1 MSETTASTGR
11 LFRSLRAE
19 GAAADVAVPA
29 LTLDQAVGLR
39 TVTLGS
45 GGDSPAQPLP
55 ATPLPAQ
62 PLPTDPP
69 VVAVPV
75 VVAAAAPPAAAD
87 DLSLEAA
94 DDLSLEYAEVA
105 PRPDIADGDGH
116 AVAHIPGDL
125 NAPMSSGFAGST
137 EGSGRGA
144 HAAPGV
150 RATGVWLVVI
160 GVTVV
165 MGFADALV
173 VGRTQLGWLTGVS
186 LLAASVYGA
195 LVVRREDAIIA
206 VIAPPLAFFLA
217 TITAGQLTLPPT
229 GDLLVREAFMI
240 VTTLGANA
248 PWIFGSTI
256 VALVIVLV
264 RRRRSAPATPSPQP

>member
-1 MSETTASTGR
+1 MPGSRPVALVAVSETPTGTGR

-19 GAAADVAVPA
+19 GGAADSAVPA
-29 LTLDQAVGLR
+29 LSLDQAVGLR

-45 GGDSPAQPLP
+45 GAATTPSDPPQIARSPA
-55 ATPLPAQ
+55 
-62 PLPTDPP
+62 
-69 VVAVPV
+69 VAVN
-75 VVAAAAPPAAAD
+75 AAAPAVAHEPSAD
-87 DLSLEAA
+87 YA
-94 DDLSLEYAEVA
+94 LEYAEVA
-105 PRPDIADGDGH
+105 PRPDDLAPVAPVLATAIAAGTDADSE
-116 AVAHIPGDL
+116 PG
-125 NAPMSSGFAGST
+125 G
-137 EGSGRGA
+137 GRRA

-150 RATGVWLVVI
+150 RASGVWLVVI

-165 MGFADALV
+165 MGFADALA
-173 VGRTQLGWLTGVS
+173 VGRTQIGWLTGIS

-195 LVVRREDAIIA
+195 LVVRRDDAIIA

-240 VTTLGANA
+240 ITTLGANA
-248 PWIFGSTI
+248 VWIFGSTI
-256 VALVIVLV
+256 IALVIVLV

>member
-1 MSETTASTGR
+1 VSETSTGTGR

-39 TVTLGS
+39 TVTLGG
-45 GGDSPAQPLP
+45 GGDAPPPL
-55 ATPLPAQ
+55 
-62 PLPTDPP
+62 PP
-69 VVAVPV
+69 VVAAP
-75 VVAAAAPPAAAD
+75 AAAAPALAASAVAAPVVE
-87 DLSLEAA
+87 DL
-94 DDLSLEYAEVA
+94 DLEYAEVA
-105 PRPDIADGDGH
+105 PRLEVAESNVAPLTAD
-116 AVAHIPGDL
+116 VAGASPATG
-125 NAPMSSGFAGST
+125 ASSPT
-137 EGSGRGA
+137 GRGA

-173 VGRTQLGWLTGVS
+173 VGRTQLGWLTGIS

-240 VTTLGANA
+240 ITTLGANA
-248 PWIFGSTI
+248 AWIFGSTI

>member
-1 MSETTASTGR
+1 MSETTAGTGR

-19 GAAADVAVPA
+19 GAAADAALPA
-29 LTLDQAVGLR
+29 LSLDQAVGLR

-45 GGDSPAQPLP
+45 GSGSPAPVP
-55 ATPLPAQ
+55 VITAA
-62 PLPTDPP
+62 P
-69 VVAVPV
+69 VVTAPAESVAPV
-75 VVAAAAPPAAAD
+75 KSEDAD
-87 DLSLEAA
+87 
-94 DDLSLEYAEVA
+94 LEYAEVA
-105 PRPDIADGDGH
+105 PRPEIAATPGPGTDDALGEAM
-116 AVAHIPGDL
+116 AVGAS
-125 NAPMSSGFAGST
+125 AS
-137 EGSGRGA
+137 GSGRGA

-150 RATGVWLVVI
+150 RASGVWLIVV

-186 LLAASVYGA
+186 LLVASVYGA

-206 VIAPPLAFFLA
+206 VTAPPLAFFLA

-248 PWIFGSTI
+248 AWIFGSTI
-256 VALVIVLV
+256 IALVIVLV
-264 RRRRSAPATPSPQP
+264 RRHRSRTTTPSPQP

>member
-1 MSETTASTGR
+1 MSETSTGTGR

-39 TVTLGS
+39 TVTLGG
-45 GGDSPAQPLP
+45 GGDAPPPL
-55 ATPLPAQ
+55 
-62 PLPTDPP
+62 PP
-69 VVAVPV
+69 VVAASVAAP
-75 VVAAAAPPAAAD
+75 VVAAPIGAASVGAAPVVAAPVGE
-87 DLSLEAA
+87 DL
-94 DDLSLEYAEVA
+94 DLEYAEVA
-105 PRPDIADGDGH
+105 PRLD
-116 AVAHIPGDL
+116 VAESNI
-125 NAPMSSGFAGST
+125 APMTADITGASLATGAST
-137 EGSGRGA
+137 PSGRGA

-173 VGRTQLGWLTGVS
+173 VGRTQLGWLTGIS

-195 LVVRREDAIIA
+195 LVVRREDAIVA

-229 GDLLVREAFMI
+229 GDFTVREAFMI
-240 VTTLGANA
+240 ITTLGANA
-248 PWIFGSTI
+248 AWIFGSTI

>member
-1 MSETTASTGR
+1 MSETSTGTGR

-39 TVTLGS
+39 TVTLGG
-45 GGDSPAQPLP
+45 GGDAPPPL
-55 ATPLPAQ
+55 
-62 PLPTDPP
+62 PP
-69 VVAVPV
+69 VVAAP
-75 VVAAAAPPAAAD
+75 AAAAPAVVASVVAAPVVE
-87 DLSLEAA
+87 DL
-94 DDLSLEYAEVA
+94 DLQYAEVA
-105 PRPDIADGDGH
+105 PRLD
-116 AVAHIPGDL
+116 VAES
-125 NAPMSSGFAGST
+125 NVAPLTVDVAGESLANGAST
-137 EGSGRGA
+137 PSGRGA

-150 RATGVWLVVI
+150 RATGVGVVVI
-160 GVTVV
+160 VGTVV

-173 VGRTQLGWLTGVS
+173 VGRTQLGWLTGIS

-240 VTTLGANA
+240 ITTLGANA
-248 PWIFGSTI
+248 AWIFGSTI

>member
-1 MSETTASTGR
+1 MSETSTGTGR

-39 TVTLGS
+39 TVTLGG
-45 GGDSPAQPLP
+45 GGDAPPPL
-55 ATPLPAQ
+55 TPVVAA
-62 PLPTDPP
+62 P
-69 VVAVPV
+69 VVAVAP
-75 VVAAAAPPAAAD
+75 VAA
-87 DLSLEAA
+87 DL
-94 DDLSLEYAEVA
+94 DLEYAEVA
-105 PRPDIADGDGH
+105 PRPEVADGD
-116 AVAHIPGDL
+116 VAPATADAGA
-125 NAPMSSGFAGST
+125 APLST
-137 EGSGRGA
+137 GASAPSGRGA

-173 VGRTQLGWLTGVS
+173 VGRTQLGWLTGIS

-206 VIAPPLAFFLA
+206 VIAPPLAFLLA

-229 GDLLVREAFMI
+229 GDFTVREAFMI
-240 VTTLGANA
+240 ITTLGANA
-248 PWIFGSTI
+248 AWIFGSTI

>member
-1 MSETTASTGR
+1 MSETSAGTGR

-19 GAAADVAVPA
+19 GGAADAAVPA

-45 GGDSPAQPLP
+45 GGDSLVP
-55 ATPLPAQ
+55 
-62 PLPTDPP
+62 PP
-69 VVAVPV
+69 VVAPA
-75 VVAAAAPPAAAD
+75 VAAAPVVEAVAAPLLAD
-87 DLSLEAA
+87 DP
-94 DDLSLEYAEVA
+94 SLEYAEVA
-105 PRPDIADGDGH
+105 PRPDIVDTGDEGASGH
-116 AVAHIPGDL
+116 ADL
-125 NAPMSSGFAGST
+125 ADAPAGT
-137 EGSGRGA
+137 IAASGRRA

-173 VGRTQLGWLTGVS
+173 VGRTQLGWLTGIS
-186 LLAASVYGA
+186 LLVASVYGA
-195 LVVRREDAIIA
+195 LVVRREDAVIA

-240 VTTLGANA
+240 ITTLGANA
-248 PWIFGSTI
+248 AWIFGSTI
-256 VALVIVLV
+256 VALIIVLV

>member
-1 MSETTASTGR
+1 VSETSTGTGR

-39 TVTLGS
+39 TVTLGG
-45 GGDSPAQPLP
+45 GGDAPPPLP
-55 ATPLPAQ
+55 PTAVAPAVAA
-62 PLPTDPP
+62 P
-69 VVAVPV
+69 VVE
-75 VVAAAAPPAAAD
+75 
-87 DLSLEAA
+87 DL
-94 DDLSLEYAEVA
+94 DLQYAEVA
-105 PRPDIADGDGH
+105 PRLD
-116 AVAHIPGDL
+116 VAECNG
-125 NAPMSSGFAGST
+125 APLTVDVAGESLANGAST
-137 EGSGRGA
+137 PSGRGA

-173 VGRTQLGWLTGVS
+173 VGRTQLGWLTGIS

-240 VTTLGANA
+240 ITTLGANA
-248 PWIFGSTI
+248 AWIFGSTI

>member
-1 MSETTASTGR
+1 MSETASGTGR

-19 GAAADVAVPA
+19 GAAADRAVPA

-45 GGDSPAQPLP
+45 AGESPAP
-55 ATPLPAQ
+55 A
-62 PLPTDPP
+62 PTS
-69 VVAVPV
+69 V
-75 VVAAAAPPAAAD
+75 VVDAD
-87 DLSLEAA
+87 
-94 DDLSLEYAEVA
+94 LEYAEVA
-105 PRPDIADGDGH
+105 PRPEITDADSDADLAQDASIAT
-116 AVAHIPGDL
+116 AAS
-125 NAPMSSGFAGST
+125 AT
-137 EGSGRGA
+137 GSGRRA

-150 RATGVWLVVI
+150 RATGIWLVVI
-160 GVTVV
+160 GITVV

-173 VGRTQLGWLTGVS
+173 VGQTQLGWLTGVS

-264 RRRRSAPATPSPQP
+264 RRRRSTPATPNPQP

>member
-1 MSETTASTGR
+1 MSETAAGTGR

-19 GAAADVAVPA
+19 GAAADGAVPA
-29 LTLDQAVGLR
+29 LSLDQAVGLR
-39 TVTLGS
+39 TVTLG
-45 GGDSPAQPLP
+45 GGEDSPAPAVVAAPASATPVSAMPASPAAP
-55 ATPLPAQ
+55 ATPL
-62 PLPTDPP
+62 
-69 VVAVPV
+69 VVD
-75 VVAAAAPPAAAD
+75 AD
-87 DLSLEAA
+87 
-94 DDLSLEYAEVA
+94 LEYAEVA
-105 PRPDIADGDGH
+105 PRPEINEGASGAESTQDA
-116 AVAHIPGDL
+116 
-125 NAPMSSGFAGST
+125 NAAAATGST
-137 EGSGRGA
+137 ASGRGA

>member
-1 MSETTASTGR
+1 MGTGR

-19 GAAADVAVPA
+19 GAAADGAVPA
-29 LTLDQAVGLR
+29 LSLDQAVGLR

-45 GGDSPAQPLP
+45 GASSEAV
-55 ATPLPAQ
+55 A
-62 PLPTDPP
+62 PP
-69 VVAVPV
+69 P
-75 VVAAAAPPAAAD
+75 VAAAD
-87 DLSLEAA
+87 ID
-94 DDLSLEYAEVA
+94 LEYAEVA
-105 PRPDIADGDGH
+105 PRPDDEATPPPIA
-116 AVAHIPGDL
+116 A
-125 NAPMSSGFAGST
+125 APVT
-137 EGSGRGA
+137 GRGA
-144 HAAPGV
+144 HATPGL

-173 VGRTQLGWLTGVS
+173 VGRTQLGWLTGIS

-195 LVVRREDAIIA
+195 LVVRRDDAIVA

-217 TITAGQLTLPPT
+217 TVTAGQLTLPPT
-229 GDLLVREAFMI
+229 GDLVVRESFMVI
-240 VTTLGANA
+240 TTLGANA

-256 VALVIVLV
+256 IAAVIVLI

>member
-1 MSETTASTGR
+1 M
-11 LFRSLRAE
+11 
-19 GAAADVAVPA
+19 
-29 LTLDQAVGLR
+29 
-39 TVTLGS
+39 
-45 GGDSPAQPLP
+45 
-55 ATPLPAQ
+55 
-62 PLPTDPP
+62 
-69 VVAVPV
+69 
-75 VVAAAAPPAAAD
+75 
-87 DLSLEAA
+87 
-94 DDLSLEYAEVA
+94 
-105 PRPDIADGDGH
+105 
-116 AVAHIPGDL
+116 
-125 NAPMSSGFAGST
+125 
-137 EGSGRGA
+137 
-144 HAAPGV
+144 

-173 VGRTQLGWLTGVS
+173 VGTTQLGWLTGVS

-256 VALVIVLV
+256 AALVIVLV

>member
-1 MSETTASTGR
+1 MSETSAGTGR

-19 GAAADVAVPA
+19 GGAADAAVPA

-45 GGDSPAQPLP
+45 GGDSLVAPPVVAPAVAAAPVAAAV
-55 ATPLPAQ
+55 ATPLPAD
-62 PLPTDPP
+62 DP
-69 VVAVPV
+69 
-75 VVAAAAPPAAAD
+75 
-87 DLSLEAA
+87 
-94 DDLSLEYAEVA
+94 SLEYAEVA
-105 PRPDIADGDGH
+105 PRPDGDDTDDGPASGASDVAEASA
-116 AVAHIPGDL
+116 AVASG
-125 NAPMSSGFAGST
+125 SS
-137 EGSGRGA
+137 RGA

-173 VGRTQLGWLTGVS
+173 VGRTQLGWLTGIS

-195 LVVRREDAIIA
+195 LVVRREDAYVA
-206 VIAPPLAFFLA
+206 VVAPPLAFFLA

-229 GDLLVREAFMI
+229 GDLLVREAIMI

-248 PWIFGSTI
+248 VWIFGSTL
-256 VALVIVLV
+256 VALAIVLV
-264 RRRRSAPATPSPQP
+264 RRRRSAQATPNPQP

>member
-1 MSETTASTGR
+1 MSETSAGTGR

-19 GAAADVAVPA
+19 GGAADAAVPA

-45 GGDSPAQPLP
+45 GGDSLVP
-55 ATPLPAQ
+55 
-62 PLPTDPP
+62 PP
-69 VVAVPV
+69 VVTPAVAAAP
-75 VVAAAAPPAAAD
+75 VVAAVVSPSLAD
-87 DLSLEAA
+87 DP
-94 DDLSLEYAEVA
+94 SLEYAEVA
-105 PRPDIADGDGH
+105 PRPDFADTGVKGASGH
-116 AVAHIPGDL
+116 ADMAD
-125 NAPMSSGFAGST
+125 ASAGSFVA
-137 EGSGRGA
+137 SGRRA

-195 LVVRREDAIIA
+195 LVVRREDAVIA

-217 TITAGQLTLPPT
+217 TITAGQLTLPLT

-240 VTTLGANA
+240 ITTLGANA
-248 PWIFGSTI
+248 AWIFGSTL

>member
-1 MSETTASTGR
+1 MSETAAGTGR

-19 GAAADVAVPA
+19 GAAADGAVPA

-39 TVTLGS
+39 TVTLGA
-45 GGDSPAQPLP
+45 GGDSAVATSVSTEPAAAGAAASVMASE
-55 ATPLPAQ
+55 ATPL
-62 PLPTDPP
+62 
-69 VVAVPV
+69 VAP
-75 VVAAAAPPAAAD
+75 AAAAPALSD
-87 DLSLEAA
+87 DVH
-94 DDLSLEYAEVA
+94 LEYAEVA
-105 PRPDIADGDGH
+105 PRPEIDYAREQGSDDEQAASIA
-116 AVAHIPGDL
+116 AVT
-125 NAPMSSGFAGST
+125 SSPA
-137 EGSGRGA
+137 SGRGA

-150 RATGVWLVVI
+150 RATGVWLIVI

-173 VGRTQLGWLTGVS
+173 VGQTQLGWLTGVS

>member
-1 MSETTASTGR
+1 MSETSTGTGR

-39 TVTLGS
+39 TVTLGG
-45 GGDSPAQPLP
+45 GGDAPPPL
-55 ATPLPAQ
+55 
-62 PLPTDPP
+62 PP
-69 VVAVPV
+69 VVAAP
-75 VVAAAAPPAAAD
+75 AAAAPAVVASVVAAPVVAASVVAAPVVE
-87 DLSLEAA
+87 DL
-94 DDLSLEYAEVA
+94 DLQYAEVA
-105 PRPDIADGDGH
+105 PRLD
-116 AVAHIPGDL
+116 VAES
-125 NAPMSSGFAGST
+125 NVAPLTVDVAGESLANGAST
-137 EGSGRGA
+137 PSGRGA

-173 VGRTQLGWLTGVS
+173 VGRTQLGWLTGIS

-240 VTTLGANA
+240 ITTLGANA
-248 PWIFGSTI
+248 AWIFGSTI

>member
-1 MSETTASTGR
+1 M
-11 LFRSLRAE
+11 L
-19 GAAADVAVPA
+19 ADD
-29 LTLDQAVGLR
+29 DQA
-39 TVTLGS
+39 GS
-45 GGDSPAQPLP
+45 L
-55 ATPLPAQ
+55 
-62 PLPTDPP
+62 
-69 VVAVPV
+69 
-75 VVAAAAPPAAAD
+75 AAAASVSA
-87 DLSLEAA
+87 
-94 DDLSLEYAEVA
+94 
-105 PRPDIADGDGH
+105 
-116 AVAHIPGDL
+116 
-125 NAPMSSGFAGST
+125 
-137 EGSGRGA
+137 SGRGA

-173 VGRTQLGWLTGVS
+173 VGTTQLGWLTGVS

-256 VALVIVLV
+256 AALVIVLV

>member
-1 MSETTASTGR
+1 MSENAAGTGR

-19 GAAADVAVPA
+19 GAAADGAVPA
-29 LTLDQAVGLR
+29 LTLEQAVGLR
-39 TVTLGS
+39 TVTLG
-45 GGDSPAQPLP
+45 GGGGSATPAP
-55 ATPLPAQ
+55 ATPAPTNPAPTNPAPANPAPAVTAAAVASVA
-62 PLPTDPP
+62 PL
-69 VVAVPV
+69 VP
-75 VVAAAAPPAAAD
+75 AAAPAIVD
-87 DLSLEAA
+87 DPG
-94 DDLSLEYAEVA
+94 LEYAEVA
-105 PRPDIADGDGH
+105 PRPDSTDD
-116 AVAHIPGDL
+116 
-125 NAPMSSGFAGST
+125 NAQVSPDPAQESAYAAATTASAAG
-137 EGSGRGA
+137 RRA

-165 MGFADALV
+165 MGFADALA
-173 VGRTQLGWLTGVS
+173 VGQTQLGWLTGIA
-186 LLAASVYGA
+186 LLAASIYGA

-248 PWIFGSTI
+248 IWIFGSTI
-256 VALVIVLV
+256 IALVIVLV

>member
-1 MSETTASTGR
+1 VSETSAGTGR

-19 GAAADVAVPA
+19 GGAADAAVPA

-45 GGDSPAQPLP
+45 GGDSLVA
-55 ATPLPAQ
+55 
-62 PLPTDPP
+62 PP
-69 VVAVPV
+69 VVAPAVLAAP
-75 VVAAAAPPAAAD
+75 VVAAVAAPSFAD
-87 DLSLEAA
+87 DPG
-94 DDLSLEYAEVA
+94 LEYAEVA
-105 PRPDIADGDGH
+105 PRPDIVDAGVEGASAHEDIAD
-116 AVAHIPGDL
+116 ASPGT
-125 NAPMSSGFAGST
+125 AAA
-137 EGSGRGA
+137 SGRRA

-173 VGRTQLGWLTGVS
+173 VGRTQLGWLTGIS

-248 PWIFGSTI
+248 AWIFGSTI
-256 VALVIVLV
+256 VALIIVLV
-264 RRRRSAPATPSPQP
+264 RRRRSAPVTPSPQP

>member
-1 MSETTASTGR
+1 MSETSAGTGR

-19 GAAADVAVPA
+19 GGAADAAVPA

-45 GGDSPAQPLP
+45 GGDSLA
-55 ATPLPAQ
+55 A
-62 PLPTDPP
+62 PP
-69 VVAVPV
+69 VVAPAVVAAP
-75 VVAAAAPPAAAD
+75 VVAAAAIPSLAD
-87 DLSLEAA
+87 DP
-94 DDLSLEYAEVA
+94 SLEYAEVA
-105 PRPDIADGDGH
+105 PRPDIVDADGHGS
-116 AVAHIPGDL
+116 A
-125 NAPMSSGFAGST
+125 APATAADASALAGAAGSAT
-137 EGSGRGA
+137 ASGRRA

-150 RATGVWLVVI
+150 RAAGVWLVVI
-160 GVTVV
+160 GITVV

-186 LLAASVYGA
+186 LLAASIYGA
-195 LVVRREDAIIA
+195 LVVRREDAVIA

-248 PWIFGSTI
+248 VWIFGSTL

>member
-1 MSETTASTGR
+1 M
-11 LFRSLRAE
+11 
-19 GAAADVAVPA
+19 PA
-29 LTLDQAVGLR
+29 LSLDQAVGLR

-45 GGDSPAQPLP
+45 GSDAPAAQPPAQAPPPSPTPIP
-55 ATPLPAQ
+55 APA
-62 PLPTDPP
+62 
-69 VVAVPV
+69 VASVP
-75 VVAAAAPPAAAD
+75 AGALATAAP
-87 DLSLEAA
+87 SLAE
-94 DDLSLEYAEVA
+94 DPHLEYAEVA
-105 PRPDIADGDGH
+105 PRPDADDS
-116 AVAHIPGDL
+116 VAPATADVAGASVATGAT
-125 NAPMSSGFAGST
+125 AP
-137 EGSGRGA
+137 SGRGA

-165 MGFADALV
+165 MAFADALV
-173 VGRTQLGWLTGVS
+173 VGRTQLGWLTGIA

-240 VTTLGANA
+240 ITTLGANA
-248 PWIFGSTI
+248 VWIFGSTI

>member
-1 MSETTASTGR
+1 M
-11 LFRSLRAE
+11 
-19 GAAADVAVPA
+19 
-29 LTLDQAVGLR
+29 
-39 TVTLGS
+39 TLGG
-45 GGDSPAQPLP
+45 GGDSVAPAP
-55 ATPLPAQ
+55 AV
-62 PLPTDPP
+62 PT
-69 VVAVPV
+69 AVPV
-75 VVAAAAPPAAAD
+75 AVLAD
-87 DLSLEAA
+87 DPH
-94 DDLSLEYAEVA
+94 LEYAEVA
-105 PRPDIADGDGH
+105 PRLEFDDGEDGDSGSGS
-116 AVAHIPGDL
+116 GDGAL
-125 NAPMSSGFAGST
+125 AASVETAASSS
-137 EGSGRGA
+137 GSGRGA

-150 RATGVWLVVI
+150 RATGVWLVVL

-173 VGRTQLGWLTGVS
+173 VGKTQLGWLTGVS

-256 VALVIVLV
+256 AALVIVLV